1 MGLKTMRD
9 NARIILLDIGGTF
22 VKSAL
27 GIAGKGAVEGTFE
40 SVPISSEGTVE
51 QIEYS
56 FQESVRLQK
65 AKAQKNGFAVEAICA
80 ALPGPFDYKNGIFMM
95 KHKFAAVYGRGFREI
110 LGDEIGP
117 EVRLSFVHDV
127 NSVLLGALSSD
138 PFLMEGRVALTTLG
152 TGLGFAYA
160 VDGEVQ
166 LSFTGSP
173 AKGLWNLPY
182 LEGILED
189 YVSRR
194 AILRFYSEMGG
205 VLSEGQDVKE
215 IAGWA
220 MTGDEKA
227 KEAFRMVGR
236 HYAVGARG
244 LLRELGISRLF
255 FAGQIAKSFFLM
267 EDEIKKGLADDITIF
282 VLDDIQGTVFTG
294 LSNI

>member
-215 IAGWA
+215 IAG
-220 MTGDEKA
+220 
-227 KEAFRMVGR
+227 
-236 HYAVGARG
+236 
-244 LLRELGISRLF
+244 
-255 FAGQIAKSFFLM
+255 
-267 EDEIKKGLADDITIF
+267 
-282 VLDDIQGTVFTG
+282 
-294 LSNI
+294 